1 MSGMLKRI
9 IAVCMLLCALCTAAA
24 AEFDLSM
31 FEFDGEY
38 KDMYTVTHE
47 QDAVFIDTDF
57 SAQEKSF
64 SHKNDSAYYYSTFF
78 ADIIVL
84 NYGRSGEYAVP
95 RIWLRY
101 CSEKGALHA
110 KKLELTL
117 RGKTYTFTIEKAEI
131 EQLGQETTSEE
142 ILIRLG
148 EDGVRLM
155 YDWCEASKNDESI
168 SARLIGEND
177 EISFTLP
184 DIVADYAGLM
194 WSLFADAGG
203 LDTLDKVNATTLS
216 VAQAAPPKKSYAS
229 GVLQFH
235 DKKNNTVFDVP
246 IGWALSKLGEED
258 DDSIVFDWSDK
269 RNGDSARIVYVSTDL
284 WAQMEVRYA
293 ELMKDMVR
301 SDLDNIYTAEDFAA
315 IYQLDAQ
322 DVRRVTRGSY
332 VYFTADV
339 EKVNILSGYIRRVYL
354 NVVNGISYLLEYTG
368 SMARIDDFEYLIE
381 SVEHFRSM

>member
-155 YDWCEASKNDESI
+155 
-168 SARLIGEND
+168 
-177 EISFTLP
+177 
-184 DIVADYAGLM
+184 
-194 WSLFADAGG
+194 
-203 LDTLDKVNATTLS
+203 
-216 VAQAAPPKKSYAS
+216 
-229 GVLQFH
+229 
-235 DKKNNTVFDVP
+235 
-246 IGWALSKLGEED
+246 
-258 DDSIVFDWSDK
+258 
-269 RNGDSARIVYVSTDL
+269 
-284 WAQMEVRYA
+284 
-293 ELMKDMVR
+293 
-301 SDLDNIYTAEDFAA
+301 
-315 IYQLDAQ
+315 
-322 DVRRVTRGSY
+322 
-332 VYFTADV
+332 
-339 EKVNILSGYIRRVYL
+339 
-354 NVVNGISYLLEYTG
+354 
-368 SMARIDDFEYLIE
+368 
-381 SVEHFRSM
+381 